1 MSRPPPENPEKDW
14 RSSLPFPAHWLW
26 YIAAKLI
33 VLALVTVF
41 ALNYYGLL

>member
-33 VLALVTVF
+33 VLALAALF
-41 ALNYYGLL
+41 ALKYYGLL